1 MTVHIQTIFFSGC
14 ILRNFFFV
22 LWFRTERYT
31 SRNMSLEYQ
40 ISPPMGGILPNVKPI
55 FSADKKHLFVLFAHE
70 LRVYLF
76 STQRVVARCRLD
88 TKNATDMFLEE
99 KRNRVWVASRTG
111 SLVCINWKSQ
121 SIAAS
126 VTVPAVLERVYGIKA
141 NEEANKITMLGL
153 TSTKFW
159 KKTTD
164 TPKTKTKKNQTK
176 KGDGAQNADLP
187 TLDADGQVI
196 LHTGAKNDY
205 HYNVADWGDDYI
217 MSNHVFV
224 ADITVDDNKE
234 VSHSFTKLTSTVNEA
249 THSALSLKGEYLALY
264 QLKASSVKLLQFS
277 KPWLELDVHEPLE
290 IETEGN
296 VKKLA
301 NGSSIAVS
309 DSGLVAMGFNSGT
322 IEMFYDI
329 FGSPDAELD
338 ETPTTK
344 KKRKSKGTRYVRRAL
359 RWHGDAVLT
368 LAFSLDDNYL
378 LSGGKERVLV
388 FWQLDSNNT
397 QFLPRLPGPITTITV
412 DPTGELY
419 ALNLEGKELIVL
431 SALDLLTRLQVCGS
445 NIGYAN
451 TLGYPI
457 KEAKKAARVKGKKMY
472 QPSNFSCMAKIHPTK
487 PNHLYVFTGVRA
499 QIQIYDIAENQEVA
513 KFQVAPAVQLGKV
526 RGELKNKDAEVTFL
540 EFSDDGQWM
549 VTVDEQTNPKLDF
562 LMSSDDVV
570 CTLRFWKWSNKVTSK
585 PGSAE
590 MQGSWQLTTK
600 VVNPHNARVLSLLAH
615 THNGEPTF
623 NTLCKNGALRV
634 WKHSV
639 SSSHT
644 GSKVSWHVRNM
655 ISASPA
661 DLPSGSMAYSE
672 DGSVLTVGVGE
683 QLTVY
688 RASNLSFVTELPN
701 FIGSRIRDIYVMR
714 QNLICFSMQR
724 LAVFDLVQSRVMWS
738 VEIWLPLNGHRYV
751 AFDAPRNRFAFAVN
765 VFDTNHTCSAR
776 IMFMSPKSP
785 GPLFVQT
792 LEVAASSLEF
802 LPNGDLVVVD
812 TNSNIHVLKE
822 TTSEESEESSATKEI
837 TQFTLPEYRETRT
850 VHIGDNRD
858 EILIDSHQAAL
869 SIESFDN
876 VFDGADSMES
886 MFEKLAIVVAGNE

>member
-1 MTVHIQTIFFSGC
+1 
-14 ILRNFFFV
+14 
-22 LWFRTERYT
+22 
-31 SRNMSLEYQ
+31 MSLEYQ

-99 KRNRVWVASRTG
+99 KRHRVWVASRTG
-111 SLVCINWKSQ
+111 SLVAVNWKAQ
-121 SIAAS
+121 TIAAS
-126 VTVPAVLERVYGIKA
+126 VSVPVLLERVYGVKA
-141 NEEANKITMLGL
+141 NEDASKISMLGL
-153 TSTKFW
+153 TSTNFD
-159 KKTTD
+159 KKHKD
-164 TPKTKTKKNQTK
+164 TPSKSKNKKYGKKN
-176 KGDGAQNADLP
+176 DGAQNADLA
-187 TLDADGQVI
+187 TVDAEGQVI

-205 HYNVADWGDDYI
+205 HYNAADWSDDFVLA
-217 MSNHVFV
+217 NHVFV
-224 ADITVDDNKE
+224 ADFTVSEDGTS
-234 VSHSFTKLTSTVNEA
+234 SHTLTKLTSTANEA

-264 QLKASSVKLLQFS
+264 LLKDSSVKLLQFS
-277 KPWLELDVHEPLE
+277 KSWLELDVHESVE
-290 IETEGN
+290 VETEGN
-296 VKKLA
+296 VKRLA

-338 ETPTTK
+338 DNTSSIKNK
-344 KKRKSKGTRYVRRAL
+344 KNKRKSKGETRYVRRAL

-378 LSGGKERVLV
+378 LSGGMERVLV

-487 PNHLYVFTGVRA
+487 PNHLYVFTGARS

-513 KFQVAPAVQLGKV
+513 KFQVAQAVQLGKV
-526 RGELKNKDAEVTFL
+526 RNELKNKDAEVTFL

-549 VTVDEQTNPKLDF
+549 VTVDEQTNPKLEF
-562 LMSSDDVV
+562 LMSTDDIV

-600 VVNPHNARVLSLLAH
+600 VVNPHNARVVSLVAH

-644 GSKVSWHVRNM
+644 GSKVTWSVRNM
-655 ISASPA
+655 IAASPA

-701 FIGSRIRDIYVMR
+701 FIGSRIRDIFVMR

-765 VFDTNHTCSAR
+765 VFDSNHTCSAR

-792 LEVAASSLEF
+792 LDVAASSLEF

-812 TNSNIHVLKE
+812 TSSNIHVLKE
-822 TTSEESEESSATKEI
+822 TTAEETEESSTTKEI

-850 VHIGDNRD
+850 VHVGDNRE

-886 MFEKLAIVVAGNE
+886 MFEKLAVVVAGNE

>member
-1 MTVHIQTIFFSGC
+1 
-14 ILRNFFFV
+14 
-22 LWFRTERYT
+22 
-31 SRNMSLEYQ
+31 MSLEYQ

-88 TKNATDMFLEE
+88 TKHATDMFLEE
-99 KRNRVWVASRTG
+99 KRTRVWIASRTG
-111 SLVCINWKSQ
+111 TLVAVNWKAQ
-121 SIAAS
+121 TIAAS
-126 VTVPAVLERVYGIKA
+126 VSVPVVLERVYGVKA
-141 NEEANKITMLGL
+141 NEEASQISMLGL
-153 TSTKFW
+153 TSTNFDKKPSDTVVKPAKGKKFG
-159 KKTTD
+159 KKSD
-164 TPKTKTKKNQTK
+164 A
-176 KGDGAQNADLP
+176 AQNADLP
-187 TLDADGQVI
+187 TLDAHGQVI

-205 HYNVADWGDDYI
+205 HYNAADWGEDYVL
-217 MSNHVFV
+217 SNHVFV
-224 ADITVDDNKE
+224 ADFSVDEETKK
-234 VSHSFTKLTSTVNEA
+234 VSHTLTKLTSTSNEA

-264 QLKASSVKLLQFS
+264 LLKDSSVKLLQFS
-277 KPWLELDVHEPLE
+277 KSWLDVDVHESLE

-296 VKKLA
+296 VKKLP

-338 ETPTTK
+338 ETAATK
-344 KKRKSKGTRYVRRAL
+344 KKRKNKNPARYVRRAL

-378 LSGGKERVLV
+378 LSGGNERVLV

-451 TLGYPI
+451 TLGYPV
-457 KEAKKAARVKGKKMY
+457 KEARKAARVKGKKMY

-487 PNHLYVFTGVRA
+487 PNHLYVFTGVRS
-499 QIQIYDIAENQEVA
+499 QVQIYDIAENQEVA

-526 RGELKNKDAEVTFL
+526 RNELKNKDAEITFL

-562 LMSSDDVV
+562 LMSTDDIV

-600 VVNPHNARVLSLLAH
+600 VVNPHNARVLSLVAH

-639 SSSHT
+639 SSAHT
-644 GSKVSWHVRNM
+644 GSKVTWSVRNM
-655 ISASPA
+655 IAASPA

-672 DGSVLTVGVGE
+672 DGSVLAVGVGE

-765 VFDTNHTCSAR
+765 VFDQDHQCSAR

-792 LEVAASSLEF
+792 LDVAASSLEF
-802 LPNGDLVVVD
+802 LPNGNLVVVD
-812 TNSNIHVLKE
+812 TSSNIHVLKE
-822 TTSEESEESSATKEI
+822 TASEETEESATTKEI

-850 VHIGDNRD
+850 VHVGDNRE

-886 MFEKLAIVVAGNE
+886 MFERLAVVVAGNE

>member
-1 MTVHIQTIFFSGC
+1 
-14 ILRNFFFV
+14 
-22 LWFRTERYT
+22 
-31 SRNMSLEYQ
+31 
-40 ISPPMGGILPNVKPI
+40 
-55 FSADKKHLFVLFAHE
+55 
-70 LRVYLF
+70 
-76 STQRVVARCRLD
+76 
-88 TKNATDMFLEE
+88 MFLEE
-99 KRNRVWVASRTG
+99 KRHRVWIASRPG
-111 SLVCINWKSQ
+111 SLVCVNWKAQ
-121 SIAAS
+121 SVALS
-126 VTVPAVLERVYGIKA
+126 VNIPVVLERVYGVKA
-141 NEEANKITMLGL
+141 NEEASQISLLGL

-159 KKTTD
+159 QKDEKKA
-164 TPKTKTKKNQTK
+164 KKK
-176 KGDGAQNADLP
+176 

-205 HYNVADWGDDYI
+205 LYNLEDWGEDYV
-217 MSNHVFV
+217 MPNHVFV
-224 ADITVDDNKE
+224 ADISVGTD
-234 VSHSFTKLTSTVNEA
+234 VSHTLTKLTSIPNEA

-264 QLKASSVKLLQFS
+264 QLKESAVTLVQFAQS
-277 KPWLELDVHEPLE
+277 WNDTDVHVPLE
-290 IETEGN
+290 IATEGT
-296 VKKLA
+296 VTKLA
-301 NGSSIAVS
+301 HGTSIAVS
-309 DSGLVAMGFNSGT
+309 DSGLVALGFVSGT

-338 ETPTTK
+338 ETVSTK

-378 LSGGKERVLV
+378 LSGGMERVLV

-445 NIGYAN
+445 NIGFAN
-451 TLGYPI
+451 TLGYPV
-457 KEAKKAARVKGKKMY
+457 KEAKKAGRVKGKKLY
-472 QPSNFSCMAKIHPTK
+472 QPSNFSCMAKVHPTR
-487 PNHLYVFTGVRA
+487 PNHLYIFTGARA

-513 KFQVAPAVQLGKV
+513 KFEVAPAVQLGKV

-540 EFSDDGQWM
+540 EFSADGQWM
-549 VTVDEQTNPKLDF
+549 VTVDEQANPKQDF
-562 LMSSDDVV
+562 LLSSDDVV
-570 CTLRFWKWSNKVTSK
+570 CTLRFWKWSNTVTSK

-590 MQGSWQLTTK
+590 MQGSWQLATK

-639 SSSHT
+639 SSTHT
-644 GSKVSWHVRNM
+644 GSKSSWSVRNM

-738 VEIWLPLNGHRYV
+738 MEIWLPLNGHRYV

-765 VFDTNHTCSAR
+765 VFDENHTCSAR

-802 LPNGDLVVVD
+802 LPNGNLVVVD
-812 TNSNIHVLKE
+812 TSSNIHVLKE
-822 TTSEESEESSATKEI
+822 TTAEETEESAATKEI

-850 VHIGDNRD
+850 VQVGDHRE

-886 MFEKLAIVVAGNE
+886 MFEKLAVVVAGNE

>member
-1 MTVHIQTIFFSGC
+1 MLRLIFFSHHK
-14 ILRNFFFV
+14 LFFAHC
-22 LWFRTERYT
+22 TTHYT
-31 SRNMSLEYQ
+31 NMNLEYE

-88 TKNATDMFLEE
+88 TLHATDLFLEE
-99 KRNRVWVASRTG
+99 KKHRVWVASRAG
-111 SLVCINWKSQ
+111 SLQCVNWKTQ
-121 SIAAS
+121 SIVAS
-126 VTVPAVLERVYGIKA
+126 VSLPLVMERVYGVKA
-141 NEEANKITMLGL
+141 NDEADQISVLGL

-159 KKTTD
+159 K
-164 TPKTKTKKNQTK
+164 
-176 KGDGAQNADLP
+176 DGKNADLF
-187 TLDADGQVI
+187 DADGKVV
-196 LHTGAKNDY
+196 LSTGAKNDY
-205 HYNVADWGDDYI
+205 HYNIEDWGEDYVLT
-217 MSNHVFV
+217 NHVFEAHV
-224 ADITVDDNKE
+224 TIGSDTPTLRRI
-234 VSHSFTKLTSTVNEA
+234 TSTANEA

-264 QLKASSVKLLQFS
+264 QLKGASVKLIQFEQS
-277 KPWLELDVHEPLE
+277 WLDTDVHSDMELAADSNVKNL
-290 IETEGN
+290 TEG
-296 VKKLA
+296 
-301 NGSSIAVS
+301 SSVAVS
-309 DSGLVAMGFNSGT
+309 DSGLVAIGFNSGT

-344 KKRKSKGTRYVRRAL
+344 KKRKSKNTRYVRRAL
-359 RWHGDAVLT
+359 RWHADAVLT

-378 LSGGKERVLV
+378 LSGGRERVLV

-397 QFLPRLPGPITTITV
+397 QFLPRLGGPITSITV

-445 NIGYAN
+445 NIGFAN
-451 TLGYPI
+451 TLGYPA
-457 KEAKKAARVKGKKMY
+457 KESKKMARVKGKKTY

-487 PNHLYVFTGVRA
+487 PNHLYVFTGSRA

-526 RGELKNKDAEVTFL
+526 RGELKNKDAEITFV
-540 EFSDDGQWM
+540 EFSEDGQWM

-562 LMSSDDVV
+562 LMSTEDIV

-600 VVNPHNARVLSLLAH
+600 VVNPHNARVLSLLSH
-615 THNGEPTF
+615 TVNGEPQF
-623 NTLCKNGALRV
+623 NTLCKNGAVRV

-644 GSKVSWHVRNM
+644 GSKVTWSVRNM

-661 DLPSGSMAYSE
+661 DLPSGAMAYSE

-765 VFDTNHTCSAR
+765 VFDANHTCSAR

-785 GPLFVQT
+785 GPLFVQS
-792 LEVAASSLEF
+792 LKVAASSLEF
-802 LPNGDLVVVD
+802 LPNGNLVVVD
-812 TNSNIHVLKE
+812 TSSNIHVLKE
-822 TTSEESEESSATKEI
+822 TTSEETEEAAATKEI
-837 TQFTLPEYRETRT
+837 TQFTLPEYRETKT
-850 VHIGDNRD
+850 VHIGDHRE
-858 EILIDSHQAAL
+858 EILIDSQVAAL

-886 MFEKLAIVVAGNE
+886 MFDRLAGVVAGNE